1 MTGCNKAWVKSVRR
15 RSRATACKK
24 AAGRAERG
32 RQVRGLVK
40 AADKGLAVSQ
50 VRAKAGQVVRVA
62 VVKQVLEVRVVR
74 EGLVDRD
81 QADRDQADRDQADRD
96 QADRVDKEVPVAVE
110 GRGPAAAV
118 LARAVVV
125 AVAGKNKCGPAGAK

>member
-1 MTGCNKAWVKSVRR
+1 MRR

-32 RQVRGLVK
+32 RKVRGLVK

-62 VVKQVLEVRVVR
+62 AVRVVLEVRVVR
-74 EGLVDRD
+74 EGPVDTE
-81 QADRDQADRDQADRD
+81 QADK
-96 QADRVDKEVPVAVE
+96 VDKVDKAVPVAVE
-110 GRGPAAAV
+110 GKGPAAV
-118 LARAVVV
+118 L
-125 AVAGKNKCGPAGAK
+125 GKNKCGPAGTK